1 LKGSGRLCTQAGR
14 SRQHLRFLP
23 PLPACLPAIHAAAPA
38 HLPTE
43 LRCNIKRRLWLC
55 LWLWLSPALVPAP
68 PLHSTPP
75 LLPSRTPAATA
86 MGRHP
91 TPGAQRRHCTAWR
104 DRVPVCPSRAA
115 HRAPFS
121 PALDSAPTPTPFCS
135 SSTSSPLREL
145 DDTQSERE
153 RGRGAADP
161 GAELLYLPVLVGAE
175 ARSSSCSPV
184 LPATVGLPP
193 SPCS

>member
-1 LKGSGRLCTQAGR
+1 VHAGR
-14 SRQHLRFLP
+14 QEQAAPSIP
-23 PLPACLPAIHAAAPA
+23 SSPACLPAIHAAAPA

-121 PALDSAPTPTPFCS
+121 PALDSHSHSLLLLLHLF
-135 SSTSSPLREL
+135 SPPRAGRH
-145 DDTQSERE
+145 TERE
-153 RGRGAADP
+153 RAGTGR
-161 GAELLYLPVLVGAE
+161 
-175 ARSSSCSPV
+175 R
-184 LPATVGLPP
+184 
-193 SPCS
+193 

>member
-1 LKGSGRLCTQAGR
+1 LKGSGRLCTQAGS

-23 PLPACLPAIHAAAPA
+23 PLPACHPCRCPRSPTNRAALQYKAEALALSLALALPCARPCSSTSLHHCYRPGLQQQQRWVATPHRGPSGGTAQRGVTGSLSVPRA
-38 HLPTE
+38 
-43 LRCNIKRRLWLC
+43 RLI
-55 LWLWLSPALVPAP
+55 VPP
-68 PLHSTPP
+68 FPLHST
-75 LLPSRTPAATA
+75 
-86 MGRHP
+86 
-91 TPGAQRRHCTAWR
+91 
-104 DRVPVCPSRAA
+104 
-115 HRAPFS
+115 
-121 PALDSAPTPTPFCS
+121 PTPTPFCS